1 MKIREHRGYL
11 ADSMKTVKDIGPTK
25 ADLIAHLKET
35 LKECDVIITPLTVT
49 VEYYGY
55 DDRIGWETYIVK
67 IKNWG
72 VYGFT
77 DALPQG
83 C

>member
-1 MKIREHRGYL
+1 M
-11 ADSMKTVKDIGPTK
+11 ADSMKTVKEIGPTK
-25 ADLIAHLKET
+25 ADLIAYLKEA
-35 LKECDVIITPLTVT
+35 LKEWDVIITPLTVT
-49 VEYYGY
+49 VEYYAY

-72 VYGFT
+72 VFGFI
-77 DALPQG
+77 DVLPQG